1 MLFRFPSV
9 IQTGIDVGKYVQVI
23 SSTGAPLSIARDV
36 ATGRFVGHAVG
47 VVREPFIAIPKLI
60 LGGVQMVQTH
70 RGFQKTYGMLDTGF
84 QQTFDKL
91 GDIQVGLQD
100 FKAGTYSKLGV
111 IDASLQSLQTNLG
124 VLQATTAVIGVGTVA
139 GVALSAVNLHQTLKL
154 RQDVKQLRLE
164 VKDGFIDLKQA
175 LKDQGAEILQRIDQ
189 VAQDVEFKHH
199 RTILVQAYGR
209 FNQAVNWLRH
219 SLKLPDVNARNA
231 AIAGVQGMLYE
242 ALADYTN
249 PEILKQ
255 TSVAGRLRRLECAWT
270 IDQTIT
276 LTFQLQSAFDVVS
289 DRLSHL
295 QDQICKESLAFIDEC
310 ESEEELDFLFPEL
323 ARIHSYDLA
332 LLESWQTHVEWIPT
346 LSLDERQVLAS
357 SDIPA
362 TDILDSSEEIA
373 VITKPE
379 EQSLYENLKPKS
391 HYLSLRDQL
400 KFMVKPDLRKGHE
413 SYISQQ
419 APASGYKA
427 LAPSNWQEVSD
438 LTVANLY
445 WYFKKEAQ
453 A

>member
-1 MLFRFPSV
+1 MLFKFPLA
-9 IQTGIDVGKYVQVI
+9 IQAGIAAGKYVQAI
-23 SSTGAPLSIARDV
+23 SSTGVPLSLARDA

-47 VVREPFIAIPKLI
+47 VVGEPFLAVPKLI
-60 LGGVQMVQTH
+60 FGGVQMLQTH

-91 GDIQVGLQD
+91 GDIQVDLQD
-100 FKAGTYSKLGV
+100 FKAGTYSRLGV

-154 RQDVKQLRLE
+154 RQDIKQLRLE

-175 LKDQGAEILQRIDQ
+175 LKDQGTEILQRIDQ

-219 SLKLPDVNARNA
+219 SLKLPDLNARNA

-276 LTFQLQSAFDVVS
+276 LTFQLQEAFDVVS
-289 DRLSHL
+289 DRLASL
-295 QDQICKESLAFIDEC
+295 QNQILKESLAFIDQC

-332 LLESWQTHVEWIPT
+332 LLESWQNQTDWIPT
-346 LSLDERQVLAS
+346 LSPDEQKLLES
-357 SDIPA
+357 STIQTADV
-362 TDILDSSEEIA
+362 LDSDQDVA
-373 VITKPE
+373 VVTKPE
-379 EQSLYENLKPKS
+379 EQSLYENLKQKS

-400 KFMVKPDLRKGHE
+400 KFMVKPDLRRGHE

-419 APASGYKA
+419 APASGLKA
-427 LAPSNWQEVSD
+427 LAPSNWEGIPD

-445 WYFKKEAQ
+445 WYFKEAK